1 MKRKQIRLSFII
13 LVYLLLGCS
22 QEPTRKN
29 ELNFT
34 EKDIPPAS
42 MLKGHKFNFPEVLN
56 PRGISIVGNK
66 AIVFE
71 RKNTSDSKFH
81 IIDLQEDTYL
91 ISKGVDGMGPGEIT
105 VITQIEALQDPRKI
119 LTYDPE
125 LNVFSVFDLSDS
137 SRLAERQFRA
147 PDTAFF
153 FTDAAFTSDTSFIAH
168 LVDGWT
174 KYLHLTISGDT
185 VSAFGN
191 WKNMIEGR
199 ELPNGYKEEELDANL
214 VSNVFQGPLRVN
226 NSRTYAVKAGLK
238 VDYIDI
244 VRLSDQSITTLIG
257 PESTIQDFRIGNTG
271 GYQMPT
277 FPPETSTTRYRD
289 VFAGEN
295 SFFVLFSGK
304 SYSAISEMTDINR
317 IFEFDYSG
325 KPLAQYQ
332 LDFPL
337 FGFAVDERNRRIY
350 GVTTD
355 QEPNLVRFDY

>member
-1 MKRKQIRLSFII
+1 M
-13 LVYLLLGCS
+13 
-22 QEPTRKN
+22 
-29 ELNFT
+29 
-34 EKDIPPAS
+34 
-42 MLKGHKFNFPEVLN
+42 KGHKYSFPKILN
-56 PRGISIVGNK
+56 PRGITIIGSK
-66 AIVFE
+66 AVVFE
-71 RKNTSDSKFH
+71 RKNTSDDKFH
-81 IIDLQEDTYL
+81 IIDLQEEAYL
-91 ISKGVDGMGPGEIT
+91 RSKGIDGMGPGEIT
-105 VITQIEALQDPRKI
+105 VITQLEALQDPRKI

-147 PDTAFF
+147 PATAFF
-153 FTDAAFTSDTSFIAH
+153 ITDAAFTSDTSFIAH
-168 LVDGWT
+168 VVDGWT

-185 VSAFGN
+185 LSTFGN
-191 WKNMIEGR
+191 WKNMIKGR

-244 VRLSDQSITTLIG
+244 VRLSDQSITTIIG
-257 PESTIQDFRIGNTG
+257 PESTIQDFRIGNSG

-277 FPPETSTTRYRD
+277 FPLETSTTRYRD

-295 SFFVLFSGK
+295 SLFVLFSGK
-304 SYSAISEMTDINR
+304 SYTAISEMTNLNR

-355 QEPNLVRFDY
+355 EQPNLVRFDY